1 VSNVF
6 GSIHRSS
13 ERESIQSATA
23 IIERDS
29 VFRAGQPYRA
39 MADLDDLPKAH
50 IKRIVKAKLSELQ
63 QVPPPSNYLRAGVLV
78 LP

>member
-1 VSNVF
+1 
-6 GSIHRSS
+6 
-13 ERESIQSATA
+13 
-23 IIERDS
+23 
-29 VFRAGQPYRA
+29 